1 MSDSLLGLEG
11 KNILILGGGQGM
23 GESSAM
29 LLARAGCNV
38 ALADVELARAQRVA
52 ERVLGLGRR
61 GRAYQVDVTDD
72 AGLEATIRRAD
83 EDAGGLDGMATIIGM
98 ANFKPLLDM
107 SMDDWELDIRR
118 NVRYFFLAAKV
129 MAGMLIKHGKP
140 GAMVCITS
148 VDGLQSAAY
157 HAPYGAAKAGLIN
170 LVRSMSEEWAE
181 HGIRINALA
190 PGAIITPRI
199 PDWGTELERERTRRI
214 PMRRRGTTD
223 EIGKG
228 VLFLLSDLA
237 SYVTGHTLSVDGGFA
252 AVGPLDYGETF
263 KRLPKGG
270 TFGLGENSRK

>member
-11 KNILILGGGQGM
+11 KKILILGGGQGM
-23 GESSAM
+23 GESSAL
-29 LLARAGCNV
+29 LLARAGCDL
-38 ALADVELARAQRVA
+38 ALADLELPRAQRVA
-52 ERVLGLGRR
+52 ERVTGLGRKA
-61 GRAYQVDVTDD
+61 RAYQVDVTNDT
-72 AGLEATIRRAD
+72 ALEAAIRRAD
-83 EDAGGLDGMATIIGM
+83 EEMGGLDGMATIIGM

-118 NVRYFFLAAKV
+118 NVRYFFLAAKTL
-129 MAGMLIKHGKP
+129 AGLLIKRSRP
-140 GAMVCITS
+140 GSMVCITS
-148 VDGLQSAAY
+148 VDGLQSAPY
-157 HAPYGAAKAGLIN
+157 HAPYGVAKAGLVN

-199 PDWGTELERERTRRI
+199 PDWGTELERERTLRI

-237 SYVTGHTLSVDGGFA
+237 SYVTGHTLSVDGGFN
-252 AVGPLDYGETF
+252 AVGPLDYADTF
-263 KRLPKGG
+263 RRLPKGG
-270 TFGLGENSRK
+270 TFGLSEKK

>member
-1 MSDSLLGLEG
+1 MSNSLLGLEG
-11 KNILILGGGQGM
+11 KKILILGGGQGM
-23 GESSAM
+23 GESSAV
-29 LLARAGCNV
+29 LLARAGCDV
-38 ALADVELARAQRVA
+38 ALADLELPRAQRVA
-52 ERVLGLGRR
+52 ERVTGLGRKA
-61 GRAYQVDVTDD
+61 RAYAVDVTNDS
-72 AGLEATIRRAD
+72 ALEAAIRRAD
-83 EDAGGLDGMATIIGM
+83 DDMGGLDGMATIIGM

-118 NVRYFFLAAKV
+118 NVRYFFLAAKTL
-129 MAGMLIKHGKP
+129 AGLLIKGSRS

-148 VDGLQSAAY
+148 VDGLQSAPY
-157 HAPYGAAKAGLIN
+157 HAPYGAAKAGLVN

-199 PDWGTELERERTRRI
+199 PEWGGELEKQRTLRI

-237 SYVTGHTLSVDGGFA
+237 SYVTGHTLAVDGGFT
-252 AVGPLDYGETF
+252 AVGPLDYGETLR
-263 KRLPKGG
+263 RLPKGG
-270 TFGLGENSRK
+270 TFGLSEKK

>member
-1 MSDSLLGLEG
+1 MSNSLLGLEG
-11 KNILILGGGQGM
+11 KKILILGGGQGM
-23 GESSAM
+23 GESSAV
-29 LLARAGCNV
+29 LLARAGCDV
-38 ALADVELARAQRVA
+38 ALADLELPRAQRVA
-52 ERVLGLGRR
+52 ERVTGLGRKA
-61 GRAYQVDVTDD
+61 RAYAVDVTNDS
-72 AGLEATIRRAD
+72 ALEAAIRRAD
-83 EDAGGLDGMATIIGM
+83 DDMGGLDGMATIIGM

-118 NVRYFFLAAKV
+118 NVRYFFLAAKTL
-129 MAGMLIKHGKP
+129 AGLLIKGSRP

-148 VDGLQSAAY
+148 VDGLQSAPY
-157 HAPYGAAKAGLIN
+157 HAPYGAAKAGLVN

-199 PDWGTELERERTRRI
+199 PEWGGELEKQRTLRI

-237 SYVTGHTLSVDGGFA
+237 SYVTGHTLAVDGGFT
-252 AVGPLDYGETF
+252 AVGPLDYGETLR
-263 KRLPKGG
+263 RLPKGG
-270 TFGLGENSRK
+270 TFGLSEKK

>member
-11 KNILILGGGQGM
+11 KKILILGGGQGM
-23 GESSAM
+23 GESSAL
-29 LLARAGCNV
+29 LLARAGCDL
-38 ALADVELARAQRVA
+38 ALADLELPRAQRVA
-52 ERVLGLGRR
+52 ERVTGLGRKA
-61 GRAYQVDVTDD
+61 RAYQVDVTNDT
-72 AGLEATIRRAD
+72 ALEAAIGRAD
-83 EDAGGLDGMATIIGM
+83 EEMGGLDGMATIIGM

-118 NVRYFFLAAKV
+118 NVRYFFLAAKTL
-129 MAGMLIKHGKP
+129 AGLLIKRSRP
-140 GAMVCITS
+140 GSMVCITS
-148 VDGLQSAAY
+148 VDGLQSAPY
-157 HAPYGAAKAGLIN
+157 HAPYGVAKAGLVN

-199 PDWGTELERERTRRI
+199 PDWGTELERERTLRI

-237 SYVTGHTLSVDGGFA
+237 SYVTGHTLSVDGGFN
-252 AVGPLDYGETF
+252 AVGPLDYADTF
-263 KRLPKGG
+263 RRLPKGG
-270 TFGLGENSRK
+270 TFGLSEKK